1 MSRLDKHYQQILQ
14 TIYRD
19 GEWET
24 NRTGIRAKTIPSA
37 TINVDM
43 EIDGFPLL
51 TIKKTSFKNIAVELE
66 GFIKGITSK
75 KWFQERGCHIWDEW
89 CNPKKVSYSTDPE
102 IQKLMRKEDDLGLI
116 YGSQWRN
123 FHDPKYKKPQYT
135 GIGEWDTLPVKGVDQ
150 LLEITKKLRTN
161 PQDRRMICSA
171 WNPLALD
178 QQALPPCHV
187 LFQTSVINNKLNL
200 CWFQRSVDA
209 PLGLG
214 YNIASYGLL
223 LHLLAKI
230 YGFREGQLTGFLSN
244 VHFYENQQEGVEEI
258 LNRESPYY
266 GPTVKTHDVDSIFDW
281 DHSMS
286 KLENYQSLSKV
297 SMPVAV

>member
-1 MSRLDKHYQQILQ
+1 MSRLDKYYQQILQ

-19 GEWET
+19 GEWEI

-51 TIKKTSFKNIAVELE
+51 TIKKTSFKNIAVEIE
-66 GFIKGITSK
+66 GFIKGVTSK
-75 KWFQERGCHIWDEW
+75 KWFQERGCRIWDEW
-89 CNPKKVSYSTDPE
+89 ANPQKAPYGTDEQSKKKMLE
-102 IQKLMRKEDDLGLI
+102 EDDLGLI
-116 YGSQWRN
+116 YGAQWRN
-123 FHDPKYKKPQYT
+123 FHDPEYMSWDDSKN
-135 GIGEWDTLPVKGVDQ
+135 GIPSYPANSVDQ

-161 PQDRRMICSA
+161 PQDRRMICSS

-200 CWFQRSVDA
+200 CWFQRSTDA
-209 PLGLG
+209 PLGLP

-244 VHFYENQQEGVEEI
+244 VHFYENQQKGVEEI

-266 GPTVKTHDVDSIFDW
+266 GPTVKTLGVDSIFDW
-281 DHSMS
+281 DYSMS
-286 KLENYQSLSKV
+286 KLENYQSLPKV
-297 SMPVAV
+297 RMPVAV

>member
-1 MSRLDKHYQQILQ
+1 MSKLDKDYQQILQ

-37 TINVDM
+37 ILNVDM

-89 CNPKKVSYSTDPE
+89 CNPQKIPYGSDEVSKAKMKE
-102 IQKLMRKEDDLGLI
+102 EDDLGLI
-116 YGSQWRN
+116 YGSQWRD
-123 FHDPKYKKPQYT
+123 FHDPLGVQAV
-135 GIGEWDTLPVKGVDQ
+135 GIDQ
-150 LLEITKKLRTN
+150 LKAVTQKLQTN

-171 WNPLALD
+171 WNPLAMD
-178 QQALPPCHV
+178 QMALPPCHV
-187 LFQTSVINNKLNL
+187 LWQTSVINGKLNL

-214 YNIASYGLL
+214 YNVASYGLL

-230 YGFREGQLTGFLSN
+230 YGFREGVLTGFLSN
-244 VHFYENQQEGVEEI
+244 VHYYENQQDGVEEI
-258 LNRESPYY
+258 LNRESLYY
-266 GPTVKTHDVDSIFDW
+266 SPTVRTQDVDSIFNW

-286 KLENYQSLSKV
+286 KAENYQSLPKV

>member
-1 MSRLDKHYQQILQ
+1 MSKLDTKYQQILQ

-37 TINVDM
+37 TISVDM
-43 EIDGFPLL
+43 EIDGFTLL

-75 KWFQERGCHIWDEW
+75 KWFQERGCRIWDEW
-89 CNPKKVSYSTDPE
+89 ANPQKAPYGTDEQSKKKMLE
-102 IQKLMRKEDDLGLI
+102 EDDLGLI
-116 YGSQWRN
+116 YGAQWRN
-123 FHDPKYKKPQYT
+123 FHDPESEGGVVY
-135 GIGEWDTLPVKGVDQ
+135 GVDQ
-150 LLEITKKLRTN
+150 LKTIELLLKNDKN
-161 PQDRRMICSA
+161 SRRMICSA

-178 QQALPPCHV
+178 HQALPPCHV
-187 LFQTSVINNKLNL
+187 LFQKYVINNKLNL

-266 GPTVKTHDVDSIFDW
+266 GPTIKTMDVDSIFDW
-281 DHSMS
+281 DHSLS
-286 KLENYQSLSKV
+286 KLENYQSLPKV
-297 SMPVAV
+297 NMPVAV